1 MSSHESNKFLKTNGI
16 LFKLYYV
23 KILCFLHNVNC
34 DFFLKIIY
42 DVIKIILSVVRMH
55 IKFPNFTKNAFK
67 ID

>member
-1 MSSHESNKFLKTNGI
+1 MFT
-16 LFKLYYV
+16 Y
-23 KILCFLHNVNC
+23 VNC